1 MLKFVTKA
9 DGRTERYDPIKQERW
24 IAWADKQGNLGAHI
38 SKGVYDRLED
48 YDTTDAIHQK
58 MIAFCLEQEKVEY
71 SRVAAYLEQ
80 ATILKSAERIGLDG
94 ISIFDLQE
102 SMDRLFELGL
112 WAEEVIPEYN
122 PEWEDWLA
130 ELLIYPLEFWTVKQW
145 QDKYGIKYKG
155 ECIEPIQLGAL
166 GLGLALHGDTEKA
179 FELARAIVTG
189 KANLPT
195 PVLNGCRNGDFDSIS
210 CCVISTNDTVGSIG
224 TGIDIAY
231 QMTAKKAGI
240 GVEFNTRSKGAP
252 VKGGRV
258 EHLGKHGIYSTVD
271 KSVKMFTQVTR
282 GGSATVTYKAIDP
295 DIMEMLLWKTQRVDI
310 EQRID
315 KLDYSFAFN
324 DSFVGAVIRD
334 EDWLLFDRALAPEV
348 HTAFLG
354 DKDTY
359 AAAVETNRAKASGSI
374 KAREL
379 LKRFLMSRSE
389 TGRVYCINLSRVNSH
404 TPFTDPI
411 VQSNLCMEINLP
423 TKGYIDGADL
433 HTNNVDNRAIM
444 AFLEVNLGNSENDEF
459 IKEHVRANYKMDD
472 RSEGETAFC
481 ALAAIVAGKVSFAE
495 YPAMAKLMVDT
506 VNVMIDKAPALTP
519 SMRESIKRR
528 RSIGIGITDLAG
540 YLYREGLDYDGSQE
554 SFEAVSKLAE
564 YHYYYLLKASQDLAE
579 ETGEYV
585 KEGIDLNWLPI
596 DTAVQ
601 NYTPEL
607 DWEALRGKKR
617 YNSVLVAHMPT
628 ESSAVFSGAINGLY
642 PPRTRVIYKK
652 ARRGNVQFIVGKDDF
667 ITAWDVDTRHMA
679 RYYGLVADFSDQGIS
694 ADTWLVPE
702 SFEGGKVPLTTLMT
716 YWLSHFLNGTKTM
729 YYQNTKDTEAKTP
742 QERIAEANAEE
753 DEGCEGGCKL

>member
-1 MLKFVTKA
+1 MIRFVTKS
-9 DGRTERYDPIKQERW
+9 DGQTQLYDPIKQQRW
-24 IAWADKQGNLGAHI
+24 AKWADRQGDLWPEIA
-38 SKGVYDRLED
+38 KGVHDRLED
-48 YDTTDAIHQK
+48 YDSTFDIHQK
-58 MIAFCLEQEKVEY
+58 MIKFCLEQEQIPF

-80 ATILKSAERIGLDG
+80 ATILKAAERIGLEG
-94 ISIFDLQE
+94 ISVYDLE
-102 SMDRLFELGL
+102 DSMEHLFELGL
-112 WAEEVIPEYN
+112 WDRNAIPPYN

-130 ELLIYPLEFWTVKQW
+130 ELLIPDLEYWTVKQW
-145 QDKYGIKYKG
+145 SDKYGIKYEG
-155 ECIEPIQLGAL
+155 ECIEPVQLGAL
-166 GLGLALHGDTEKA
+166 GLGLALHGDTERA
-179 FELARAIVTG
+179 FEMAKAIILG
-189 KANLPT
+189 KVNLPT
-195 PVLNGCRNGDFDSIS
+195 PVLNGCRNGDFDAIS

-224 TGIDIAY
+224 TGIDVAY

-240 GVEFNTRSKGAP
+240 GVEFDTRSKGSP

-324 DSFVGAVIRD
+324 DSFLAAVI
-334 EDWLLFDRALAPEV
+334 EDKEWLLFDRNTCPDV
-348 HTAFLG
+348 HEAFLG
-354 DKDTY
+354 SSEYYDMV
-359 AAAVETNRAKASGSI
+359 VELHKNKASGSI
-374 KAREL
+374 NAREL
-379 LKRFLMSRSE
+379 LKRFLTSRSE
-389 TGRVYCINLSRVNSH
+389 TGRVYAINLSRVNSH
-404 TPFTDPI
+404 TPFIDPI

-423 TKGYIDGADL
+423 TKGYNGGGDL
-433 HTNNVDNRAIM
+433 YTDNSATRDI
-444 AFLEVNLGNSENDEF
+444 LEFVKEGLGDKESIALISDYINEN
-459 IKEHVRANYKMDD
+459 HQLDD

-481 ALAAIVAGKVSFAE
+481 ALGAIVAGKVSFEE
-495 YPAMAKLMVDT
+495 YPVIADLMVRT

-519 SMRESIKRR
+519 SMRESILRR

-540 YLYREGLDYDGSQE
+540 YLYREGLDYDGSEE
-554 SFEAVSKLAE
+554 SFQAVGRLSE
-564 YHYYYLLKASQDLAE
+564 HHYYWLLKASQDLSE
-579 ETGEYV
+579 ETGDYIR
-585 KEGIDLNWLPI
+585 EGINYGWLPI

-601 NYTPEL
+601 KYDTEL

-642 PPRTRVIYKK
+642 PPRVRVVYKK
-652 ARRGNVQFIVGKDDF
+652 ARRGNVQFIVDNEDF
-667 ITAWDVDTRHMA
+667 LTAWKVDPLHMS

-702 SFEGGKVPLTTLMT
+702 DFEEGKVPLSLLMQ
-716 YWLSHFLNGTKTM
+716 YFVAHFKNGTKTM
-729 YYQNTKDTEAKTP
+729 YYQNTKDAEAKTV